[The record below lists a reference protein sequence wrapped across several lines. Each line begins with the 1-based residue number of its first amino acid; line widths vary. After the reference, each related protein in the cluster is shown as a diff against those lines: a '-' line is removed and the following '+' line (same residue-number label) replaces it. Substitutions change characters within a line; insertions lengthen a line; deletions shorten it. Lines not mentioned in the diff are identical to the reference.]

1 LGRSVREKNEK
12 YIALKKET
20 TELLEKIID
29 LIYENKISEEKLKSL
44 NENLKRISE
53 NNE

>member
-1 LGRSVREKNEK
+1 MGRDLKERNEK

-29 LIYENKISEEKLKSL
+29 LIYENKFSEEKLKKL